1 MRSSPVP
8 PPIWM
13 LIFAAGQWLASR
25 HWPLWTVVPAP
36 YTRLGWAVMAI
47 AVIAAASAFAEF
59 RRAHTTLNPH
69 KPENTSAL
77 VTSGVYAWTRNPM
90 YLGLWLLLVG
100 WAVRLGALSAFIVAL
115 LFIPLIGYVQIRAE
129 ERVLARRFGQEYER
143 YRRRV
148 RRWFGRATPG

>member
-1 MRSSPVP
+1 MVC
-8 PPIWM
+8 
-13 LIFAAGQWLASR
+13 FAAGQWLASR
-25 HWPLWTVVPAP
+25 QWPLWTVVPAP
-36 YTRLGWAVMAI
+36 YTRLGWAVMAVALI
-47 AVIAAASAFAEF
+47 PAAAAFAEF

-69 KPENTSAL
+69 KPEKTSAL

-129 ERVLARRFGQEYER
+129 ERVLARRFGEEYER

-148 RRWFGRATPG
+148 HRWFGRGTPV